1 MSFLSAPFFASR
13 ERRPW
18 RDTLGL
24 TTGPME
30 ALWPT
35 WWRWFSARP
44 WCAPRDGELTDLRA
58 AVLDQG
64 PGVDD
69 GWEDDAEI
77 LSSRRQHARTAQAQA
92 ARFGPPPKDKHSQ
105 SYRQQQSHQT
115 SFTAHHLP
123 SSGTGW
129 TDPRASKRRR
139 LSRYQIRRHK
149 DLLAN
154 DHDLVEWD
162 GHDPKLIL
170 DADGRIVAVLL
181 GRPEGENWDAVI
193 AELERLL
200 EGYGCAKHRQ
210 HRRGSYFSLA
220 DGVTKALG
228 KRYGCCIHLDSK
240 PGNLAHSKEYWQL
253 LQLLT
258 LNHSI
263 RRIAGFQSTHH
274 LPKLYKYYCDAL
286 GGLFEKRPELQQLF
300 SNSILAAATWNLGPD
315 VVTAE
320 HEDGLNAPHGMCGV
334 TSTSDYNHTLSGHIY
349 LKQLKLAKLD
359 TP

>member
-1 MSFLSAPFFASR
+1 MMPNVFTLSF
-13 ERRPW
+13 
-18 RDTLGL
+18 
-24 TTGPME
+24 
-30 ALWPT
+30 
-35 WWRWFSARP
+35 
-44 WCAPRDGELTDLRA
+44 
-58 AVLDQG
+58 
-64 PGVDD
+64 
-69 GWEDDAEI
+69 
-77 LSSRRQHARTAQAQA
+77 
-92 ARFGPPPKDKHSQ
+92 PPP
-105 SYRQQQSHQT
+105 
-115 SFTAHHLP
+115 LP
-123 SSGTGW
+123 TNETSGTGW
-129 TDPRASKRRR
+129 MDPRASKRRR
-139 LSRYQIRRHK
+139 LSRYQIRRLK

-200 EGYGCAKHRQ
+200 EGVRLRGLQRGVFKAKHRQ
-210 HRRGSYFSLA
+210 HWRGSYFSLA
-220 DGVTKALG
+220 DGVTKG
-228 KRYGCCIHLDSK
+228 PGQKK
-240 PGNLAHSKEYWQL
+240 PGNLAHSKEYRQL

-263 RRIAGFQSTHH
+263 RRIAGFQSSGLARH

-349 LKQLKLAKLD
+349 LKQLKLVIEKLD